1 MDSTVAGSEVTA
13 RQEGLLE
20 PLPTL
25 KLVKSV
31 EKLDAGLRSLDH
43 CKQLPFGLLG
53 SHRTDVKNQTER
65 SYHYGA
71 TRLVNDSSL

>member
-1 MDSTVAGSEVTA
+1 MDSISAVSEVTV

-25 KLVKSV
+25 RVVKSV

-43 CKQLPFGLLG
+43 CKQLQFESPG
-53 SHRTDVKNQTER
+53 KP
-65 SYHYGA
+65 SY
-71 TRLVNDSSL
+71 